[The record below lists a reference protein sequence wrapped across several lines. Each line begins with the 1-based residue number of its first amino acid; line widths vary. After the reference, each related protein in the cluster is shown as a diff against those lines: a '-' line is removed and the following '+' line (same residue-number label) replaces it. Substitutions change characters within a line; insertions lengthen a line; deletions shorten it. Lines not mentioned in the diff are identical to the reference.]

1 MVQNRSGLT
10 IVSSVSLSKEF
21 KQLME
26 MYHISPTDAMRRG
39 IAVTLSDMGVNPYD
53 NPLNKKRIENSQ
65 KIIASIREQ
74 EIIKGTLIK
83 LKKILEE
90 LNNF

>member
-1 MVQNRSGLT
+1 MVQNRSGKTL
-10 IVSSVSLSKEF
+10 VSSASLSKEF
-21 KQLME
+21 KQLMDL
-26 MYHISPTDAMRRG
+26 HRISPTDAMRRG
-39 IAVTLSDMGVNPYD
+39 IAVTLSDMGVMPYD
-53 NPLNKKRIENSQ
+53 NSLNRKRMEQSQ

-74 EIIKGTLIK
+74 EIIKETLIK